1 LERTKNIKNLNISYQ
16 WINDLDI
23 TLNENVDLTFIDTW
37 HVGGHLKKE
46 LKKFS
51 KLTNKYIIMHDTTI
65 DEFTS
70 EAIRANLSEEQII
83 NLSHSSRLSVN
94 DIKMGLWPA
103 IEDFL
108 KNNPEWAL
116 HERYTNNNGLTILKK
131 KPSKK
136 IVDCFI
142 FYNELDLLKYRL
154 SILND
159 YVDYFVIVEATHT
172 FVGKEK
178 PLFYQE
184 NKELFK
190 EFNHKIIHIVVDDF
204 SHKYPNINIKNGE
217 QWNNEIFQRN
227 CIKRGLDKLQLNDE
241 DIFTVTDL
249 DEIPDPKILTKI
261 KKNEINIHVV
271 TIELDFYYYNLN
283 CKING
288 PPWNLSK
295 MISYKKYKELSFSC
309 QQIRQ
314 NMSFEIIPNAGWHL
328 SYFGDE
334 KFIKNKI
341 ENFGHQELNIAD
353 FTDENNILNRIKNQK
368 DLYNRYNPIVNVEIE
383 DNNNLPPKYEIYLTK
398 YYTNNIQNIKSNLI
412 KYSNLRNNICHFKN
426 YDDYIN
432 WQIKVGLSFEKDN
445 TEWMNGQR
453 KCVETNF
460 NTMDRNIKILDICCG
475 DGQGLKKFKEMGFK
489 NVCGVEVCK
498 EKINF
503 AKQYGYAVYECD
515 ICCGPFEIG
524 DKYDCIYS
532 SHTIEHV
539 LNPEYTIRNIMSK
552 LKDNGI
558 FILILPYPDYGAA
571 NPLDEHRFKVHCGV
585 IPLGLHIND
594 KGYTICNTIQKMG
607 YKITDYKFESY
618 REPEIQLIIT
628 K

>member
-1 LERTKNIKNLNISYQ
+1 
-16 WINDLDI
+16 
-23 TLNENVDLTFIDTW
+23 
-37 HVGGHLKKE
+37 
-46 LKKFS
+46 
-51 KLTNKYIIMHDTTI
+51 
-65 DEFTS
+65 
-70 EAIRANLSEEQII
+70 
-83 NLSHSSRLSVN
+83 
-94 DIKMGLWPA
+94 
-103 IEDFL
+103 
-108 KNNPEWAL
+108 
-116 HERYTNNNGLTILKK
+116 
-131 KPSKK
+131 
-136 IVDCFI
+136 
-142 FYNELDLLKYRL
+142 
-154 SILND
+154 
-159 YVDYFVIVEATHT
+159 VIVEATHT

-204 SHKYPNINIKNGE
+204 SHKYPNINIENGE

-368 DLYNRYNPIVNVEIE
+368 DLYNRSSPIVNVEIE
-383 DNNNLPPKYEIYLTK
+383 DNNNLPPKYDKYLTK
-398 YYTNNIQNIKSNLI
+398 YYTI
-412 KYSNLRNNICHFKN
+412 N
-426 YDDYIN
+426 Y
-432 WQIKVGLSFEKDN
+432 
-445 TEWMNGQR
+445 
-453 KCVETNF
+453 
-460 NTMDRNIKILDICCG
+460 
-475 DGQGLKKFKEMGFK
+475 
-489 NVCGVEVCK
+489 
-498 EKINF
+498 
-503 AKQYGYAVYECD
+503 
-515 ICCGPFEIG
+515 
-524 DKYDCIYS
+524 
-532 SHTIEHV
+532 
-539 LNPEYTIRNIMSK
+539 
-552 LKDNGI
+552 
-558 FILILPYPDYGAA
+558 
-571 NPLDEHRFKVHCGV
+571 
-585 IPLGLHIND
+585 
-594 KGYTICNTIQKMG
+594 
-607 YKITDYKFESY
+607 
-618 REPEIQLIIT
+618 
-628 K
+628 